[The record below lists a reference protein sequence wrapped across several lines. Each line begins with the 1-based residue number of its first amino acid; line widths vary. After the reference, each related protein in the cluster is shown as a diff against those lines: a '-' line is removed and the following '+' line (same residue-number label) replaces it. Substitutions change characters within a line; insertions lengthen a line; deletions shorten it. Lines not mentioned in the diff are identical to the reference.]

1 MSEQKF
7 YLTKQGLKKIK
18 DEYKELL
25 KQKQLK
31 IKRGAPVFSHSE
43 EVDSEFISFRENFE
57 QLELR
62 IQELNHVLKNFEL
75 IKLPSKAQR
84 NRVHLGA
91 TLKVDL
97 DDEIDEFTIVG
108 TMETDPVDKKI
119 SNQSPIG
126 KALMGHKVGD
136 RVVIKTPI
144 VNHICRILKI
154 QYNS

>member
-1 MSEQKF
+1 MPEQKF

-31 IKRGAPVFSHSE
+31 IKRGVPLFLHSE
-43 EVDSEFISFRENFE
+43 EVDSEFISFREDFE

-62 IQELNHVLKNFEL
+62 IQELGRVLKNFEL
-75 IKLPSKAQR
+75 IKPPLKNQR

-91 TLKVDL
+91 TLKIDL

-108 TMETDPVDKKI
+108 TMETDPVNKKI
-119 SNQSPIG
+119 SDQSPIG
-126 KALMGHKVGD
+126 KALMGHRVGD
-136 RVVIKTPI
+136 KVVIKTSI

-154 QYNS
+154 EYNS